1 MTAPFEDWSV
11 DGLTQLSGL
20 SQLSGIEDLIETQPA
35 ESVSNL
41 NMVDD
46 EAASVVSVPNDRTK
60 IRRCIVTL
68 FFNETADTLA
78 DWALDPASYFNEPEK
93 DIVEW
98 VGQFELCPTTNHLHA
113 HIAVQFSR
121 PLRFQFLRDQ
131 FSAVSQIKLG
141 DIKKGRGTS
150 KHAVQCAINYCIDP
164 KKRHPEEPFNV
175 AYLWPGNKTK
185 WEFDQACADKQTKKK
200 PTKEQLV
207 KDKIAMVDSFPYH
220 WTWDQI
226 VHSSDEAKEMFFGCS
241 ASERYHKTRAVVQAR
256 RTIETVEIHFG
267 AGGTGKSTFARQLG
281 TKLGEDTGRDEKY
294 TRNYDDGNFWG
305 GGITKYAGQAVVHL
319 EEFEGQ
325 ETLSKFKD
333 ICELGASGPNVNVKN
348 GGTTLNHSHVVIT
361 SNTHPA
367 GFYKGVWTSDPKQFA
382 PFWRR
387 ITKVVFYPSHLP
399 DGSLNAPK
407 CDDDVYC
414 IDQTEEWKG
423 LQGNFEGALKMA
435 ERDWA
440 LRDDILEGNKRP
452 FDDAFSEG
460 FVLPRPRQMQRTAT
474 EHNLFD
480 YARTGRDPTRKNT

>member
-41 NMVDD
+41 NIVDD
-46 EAASVVSVPNDRTK
+46 AAASVMSVPDDRSVMT
-60 IRRCIVTL
+60 RCIVTL
-68 FFNETADTLA
+68 FFNDTAETLA
-78 DWALDPASYFNEPEK
+78 QWALDPASYFNEPEK
-93 DIVEW
+93 DIKEW

-113 HIAVQFSR
+113 HIHVEFTRQ
-121 PLRFQFLRDQ
+121 LRFQFIRDQ

-141 DIKKGRGTS
+141 DIKKGRGRS
-150 KHAVQCAINYCIDP
+150 KHAVQCAVNYCIDP
-164 KKRHPEEPFNV
+164 NKRHPEEPFNE
-175 AYLWPGNKTK
+175 AYLWPSNKTA

-200 PTKEQLV
+200 PTKEQTIEE
-207 KDKIAMVDSFPYH
+207 KIAMIDSFPYH
-220 WTWDQI
+220 VSWEDI
-226 VHSSDEAKEMFFGCS
+226 IHSSEENKVLFFGCS
-241 ASERYHKTRAVVQAR
+241 ASERYHKTRHAAQAR
-256 RTIETVEIHFG
+256 RAIETVEIHFG

-281 TKLGEDTGRDEKY
+281 AKLGETTGRDERY
-294 TRNYDDGNFWG
+294 TRNYDDGLFWG
-305 GGITKYAGQAVVHL
+305 GGITKYAGQACVHL

-325 ETLSKFKD
+325 ETLSKFKEICD
-333 ICELGASGPNVNVKN
+333 IGNYGPNVNVKN
-348 GGTTLNHSHVVIT
+348 GGTILNHSHVVVT

-367 GFYKGVWTSDPKQFA
+367 GFYKGAWTKDPKQFA

-399 DGSLNAPK
+399 DGNMNTPK

-414 IDQTEEWKG
+414 IDQTEEWKA
-423 LQGNFEGALKMA
+423 LQGNYEDCLKMA

-440 LRDDILEGNKRP
+440 LRDEDLPGSKRM
-452 FDDAFSEG
+452 FEDAFSEG
-460 FVLPRPRQMQRTAT
+460 FVLPQPRPMQRSRA

-480 YARTGRDPTRKNT
+480 YARTGRDPTRT